1 MPCQVTEYSALH
13 LICGSIAGEKVFRI
27 HHIRESG
34 NNGRLSDV
42 LYLRDII
49 GLKDP
54 PEAQLTRRLW
64 ILISATLFRCSNV
77 RRGDLV
83 KIRYIQLLLQCD
95 REVSYQI
102 SNITM
107 LTLPMTKLTALLAA
121 VSIVSAAPSQK
132 RQDGCADVHIFL
144 AKGWNEPYP
153 GRQGK
158 LAGSIC
164 WSLESC
170 DYEDIYFSNAPE
182 DDYCASVTE
191 GAASGVAQMTAYAE
205 RCPNSKLVLSGYS
218 QGVNVAGD
226 ILGGGGG
233 NFGGSCNIGR
243 SAGLNPY
250 TSPGNKSKCHA

>member
-1 MPCQVTEYSALH
+1 MFTPTVIKFT
-13 LICGSIAGEKVFRI
+13 
-27 HHIRESG
+27 
-34 NNGRLSDV
+34 
-42 LYLRDII
+42 
-49 GLKDP
+49 
-54 PEAQLTRRLW
+54 T
-64 ILISATLFRCSNV
+64 
-77 RRGDLV
+77 
-83 KIRYIQLLLQCD
+83 
-95 REVSYQI
+95 
-102 SNITM
+102 
-107 LTLPMTKLTALLAA
+107 LLAA
-121 VSIVSAAPSQK
+121 ASTVSAAPSQK
-132 RQDGCADVHIFL
+132 RQGGCADVHIFI

-170 DYEDIYFSNAPE
+170 DYEDIHFSNAPE

-218 QGVNVAGD
+218 QGANVAGD

-233 NFGGSCNIGR
+233 RFGESCTIGQ

-250 TSPGNKSKCHA
+250 SSPGNKSEYHP